1 MLLFSSVTFI
11 LPFFFFW
18 RGGVVQAWFQHSYF
32 CGHLV
37 PPLENLWS
45 SALCQPNNPCFA
57 SSFGL
62 NTAALCE
69 VGSSVILGPG
79 GAITLN
85 YQGTTRQGES
95 WTRDQTAD
103 HFFFKVVRTEDN
115 GGQHIS
121 STLNDLR
128 KSPFKSRKAKC
139 GCLLSRKGKRQQC
152 DWQCGKEASC
162 KKVETCL
169 LGACS

>member
-1 MLLFSSVTFI
+1 MLLFSSFTFI

-18 RGGVVQAWFQHSYF
+18 GGGCS
-32 CGHLV
+32 GMV
-37 PPLENLWS
+37 PAQLLLWPSCTTIRNLWS
-45 SALCQPNNPCFA
+45 SAALCQPNNPCFA

-69 VGSSVILGPG
+69 VGSSVILAPG

-85 YQGTTRQGES
+85 YQGTTSGES

-115 GGQHIS
+115 GGHHIS

-169 LGACS
+169 LGAYS